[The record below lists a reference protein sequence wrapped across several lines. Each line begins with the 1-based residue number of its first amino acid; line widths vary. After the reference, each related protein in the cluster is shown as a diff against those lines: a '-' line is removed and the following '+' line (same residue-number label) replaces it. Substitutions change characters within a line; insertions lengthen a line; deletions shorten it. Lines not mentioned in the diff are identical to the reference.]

1 MDKGENSA
9 ENDKAADLGVKIT
22 TEIGVK
28 VKEEPQ
34 EETIK
39 VGILIHIWDLL
50 SHPRCSCYLHFGT
63 RYYSKTI
70 TS

>member
-9 ENDKAADLGVKIT
+9 ENDKAADLGVKVT

-39 VGILIHIWDLL
+39 VGNLIHIWDL
-50 SHPRCSCYLHFGT
+50 SSQSRSSYYRHFGT